1 MGIRRAALCLKT
13 YDRTQKFALTK
24 LEAQLLR
31 LLLDPVTP
39 AINAPGI
46 PVQAD
51 RPTGP
56 HGETGFGLVYPSPS
70 KFFYVALVQDLRLLA
85 VELISDHV
93 FP

>member
-1 MGIRRAALCLKT
+1 MLKLTDPLLTRAESKAISVFRITGSCH
-13 YDRTQKFALTK
+13 
-24 LEAQLLR
+24 
-31 LLLDPVTP
+31 PP
-39 AINAPGI
+39 INAPGI